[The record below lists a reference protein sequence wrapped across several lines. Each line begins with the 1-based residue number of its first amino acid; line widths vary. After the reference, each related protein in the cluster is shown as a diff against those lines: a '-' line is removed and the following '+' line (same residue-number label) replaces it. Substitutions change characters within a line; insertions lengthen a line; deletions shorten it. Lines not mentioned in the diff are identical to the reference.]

1 MLVLSLTVTSTTSLI
16 SCQNLSQNNKSEED
30 LPTLPNNFTIMQ
42 GDIYPSFGIS
52 KQEGNQKYLFKPTSD
67 QLSTLFLNLP
77 QRKIAPLGFAKDV
90 SNIPD
95 FRFYLAYPFAATFTI
110 LSGQELTLDEN
121 QMVNVTLAVKCLKVA
136 EKWLESG
143 AWKMRFTDMNVEQK
157 ITFKIPI
164 IPNETDELNRFV
176 LKKYNA
182 YIAQNDIEINKSKL
196 DFNDVNNVANIN
208 YLQEKA
214 ATFIASFISENPGL
228 NKKLNLKKIIPPKGN
243 QIKSLDEPANSLVK
257 ISTTFNFTLN
267 IERLDYHPR
276 LNLGMPI
283 RYKIM

>member
-1 MLVLSLTVTSTTSLI
+1 MVLA
-16 SCQNLSQNNKSEED
+16 NKRE
-30 LPTLPNNFTIMQ
+30 T
-42 GDIYPSFGIS
+42 
-52 KQEGNQKYLFKPTSD
+52 KKYLFKPTSD

-90 SNIPD
+90 SNISD

-214 ATFIASFISENPGL
+214 ATFISENPGL

-243 QIKSLDEPANSLVK
+243 QIKNLDEPANSLVK

-267 IERLDYHPR
+267 IEGLDYHPR